1 MPKYRKSRRI
11 HKNKKNRNTTA
22 KRKTHRRSRGGGCGC
37 NAQQPQRLIGGSAYL
52 SSVSQYAYYPYN
64 ADLRNDPTAPAHI
77 GDARFMGDYS
87 RMSGGGK
94 RSRRSRR
101 RGRKMRGGSNFFSNL
116 YTQLANSGSGMNYI
130 QSFGAANGGINQSAL
145 ITGTGGVINGAATS
159 QPVSEQPYGF
169 QNPPLA

>member
-11 HKNKKNRNTTA
+11 NKSK
-22 KRKTHRRSRGGGCGC
+22 KRRRTQRRKRGGGCGC
-37 NAQQPQRLIGGSAYL
+37 NAQQPPRLIGGSAYL
-52 SSVSQYAYYPYN
+52 SSVPQYAYYPYN

-94 RSRRSRR
+94 RSRR
-101 RGRKMRGGSNFFSNL
+101 GRKIRGGSNFFSNL

-130 QSFGAANGGINQSAL
+130 QSFGAANGGVNQSAL
-145 ITGTGGVINGAATS
+145 ITGTGGVVNGAATS